1 MRSFGVHGLKTLRS
15 GYAFLETSD
24 TTKPVYPTEDLIPEH
39 QLFVQTVL
47 RVRREYQQQI
57 LILWKKKRHKKGNE
71 DFVEAVIDNMNTGCD
86 YAETVLNMLKS
97 FWFMESWE
105 GEPTT
110 GFVGN
115 RFHDFVISEVFHLQ
129 RPPEKIFNIEN
140 GPESEAVSSLLQW
153 LLLSSWSS
161 RNGDSLRTN
170 QSALE
175 YVKLVIG
182 DSVELLFWYQEIYFS
197 ESSVHEELQVTTA
210 VWHLWMHKNEIGSCV
225 VLLLKRWFR
234 TWESLLLCWFIN
246 GVCLQQD
253 DALEVECF
261 VLGAG
266 VFKVA
271 T

>member
-1 MRSFGVHGLKTLRS
+1 
-15 GYAFLETSD
+15 
-24 TTKPVYPTEDLIPEH
+24 
-39 QLFVQTVL
+39 
-47 RVRREYQQQI
+47 
-57 LILWKKKRHKKGNE
+57 
-71 DFVEAVIDNMNTGCD
+71 
-86 YAETVLNMLKS
+86 
-97 FWFMESWE
+97 MESWE